1 MRFDYSGYDQQG
13 ARLQGSVDAVDET
26 AARNSL
32 QQQGILV
39 AKLSP
44 EKKSLGASLGFK
56 GINTKDIAFLTKEL
70 ALLLDAGLRID
81 RGVQLL
87 AETAEKPAL
96 RDLLNKISADLKT
109 GKKISQ
115 AFGQHPAAFDSL
127 YINLIKIAEE
137 TGRLAEVFRGLAAD
151 LSYRQDLNNKI
162 NQAMSYPLVILAVC
176 VLSIVFIFNVVV
188 PNLSGMFADKEN
200 LPVYT
205 EMLLGLSAWMQSYQW
220 LLFGAIGLGV
230 AALVRFSE
238 HPKVRHQLEV
248 ILMSTPVLKHAV
260 LQTARIRFN
269 DALSLML
276 QSGIVIDRALQ
287 MAIGSINNHI
297 IRGELAIASDK
308 IKHGARLSQALGQ
321 TQLFPIYFASILSV
335 GEEAGELAKVFA
347 EIANRSRDNFNQWVA
362 RMTAIIEPLLIL
374 VMGVIVG
381 AVVVVMMLSI
391 TATTDIAL

>member
-1 MRFDYSGYDQQG
+1 
-13 ARLQGSVDAVDET
+13 
-26 AARNSL
+26 
-32 QQQGILV
+32 
-39 AKLSP
+39 
-44 EKKSLGASLGFK
+44 
-56 GINTKDIAFLTKEL
+56 
-70 ALLLDAGLRID
+70 
-81 RGVQLL
+81 
-87 AETAEKPAL
+87 
-96 RDLLNKISADLKT
+96 
-109 GKKISQ
+109 
-115 AFGQHPAAFDSL
+115 
-127 YINLIKIAEE
+127 
-137 TGRLAEVFRGLAAD
+137 
-151 LSYRQDLNNKI
+151 
-162 NQAMSYPLVILAVC
+162 
-176 VLSIVFIFNVVV
+176 
-188 PNLSGMFADKEN
+188 
-200 LPVYT
+200 
-205 EMLLGLSAWMQSYQW
+205 
-220 LLFGAIGLGV
+220 
-230 AALVRFSE
+230 
-238 HPKVRHQLEV
+238 V